1 MCGISGYYDSVNS
14 IASLNES
21 LNILQ
26 HRGPDDS
33 GIYIDNSSNIG
44 MGHRRLSIIDTSTF
58 GHQPMLDS
66 KEKIVSKQ
74 EAILWLR
81 NWLSKTET
89 QTIYQNIEDPDQEF
103 FEELLESTYEL
114 EIKLGYV
121 IKWFAVRIEPD

>member
-1 MCGISGYYDSVNS
+1 MSNPLIRASDHYVLLEPDS
-14 IASLNES
+14 
-21 LNILQ
+21 
-26 HRGPDDS
+26 H
-33 GIYIDNSSNIG
+33 
-44 MGHRRLSIIDTSTF
+44 
-58 GHQPMLDS
+58 
-66 KEKIVSKQ
+66 EKIVSKQ
-74 EAILWLR
+74 EAILWLK

>member
-1 MCGISGYYDSVNS
+1 MSNPLIR
-14 IASLNES
+14 AS
-21 LNILQ
+21 
-26 HRGPDDS
+26 
-33 GIYIDNSSNIG
+33 DNYV
-44 MGHRRLSIIDTSTF
+44 LLE
-58 GHQPMLDS
+58 PDS

-74 EAILWLR
+74 EAILWLK

-103 FEELLESTYEL
+103 LEELLESTYEL

>member
-1 MCGISGYYDSVNS
+1 MSNPLIRSSDYYV
-14 IASLNES
+14 LLE
-21 LNILQ
+21 
-26 HRGPDDS
+26 P
-33 GIYIDNSSNIG
+33 
-44 MGHRRLSIIDTSTF
+44 
-58 GHQPMLDS
+58 DS

-74 EAILWLR
+74 EAILWLK